1 MGEQQT
7 ASVESY
13 SLSHGSL
20 GIPIG
25 FRISVE
31 LLPKERR
38 VICMSADYFGFMSR

>member
-1 MGEQQT
+1 MGTRQT
-7 ASVESY
+7 KPAEIY

-20 GIPIG
+20 GMTIS

-38 VICMSADYFGFMSR
+38 VMTMRADYFGFMSR